1 MNQFKYSKLAQMGFI
16 RSVATRVFP
25 DICSMLNSVV
35 GKNLRLLRIMNDFS
49 QEDVEIGV
57 DVSRSTL
64 SKIENG
70 TGKIALDRL
79 ERFAKFFKVEVIT
92 ILMMAENRESYKL
105 GQPIPTVND
114 VQSDYRKTDVEL
126 ARSQEKV
133 GSLKKEVSYLKQEL
147 VVSKSQ
153 IKDKDHIIQLLS
165 NK

>member
-1 MNQFKYSKLAQMGFI
+1 MGFI